1 MLPSPRDL
9 GTQTWNG
16 FQKAIA
22 EKMPKARARQQI
34 EGNKMK
40 GVRYA
45 PGEIRNGLVFFI
57 SPVTSYHKP
66 TGLKQ
71 HIFVS

>member
-1 MLPSPRDL
+1 
-9 GTQTWNG
+9 
-16 FQKAIA
+16 
-22 EKMPKARARQQI
+22 MPKARARRQI
-34 EGNKMK
+34 EGSKMR

-66 TGLKQ
+66 SGLKQ